1 MKAAFITAIAALATS
16 VVAAPTKITS
26 AVESVTSN
34 LPLNLD
40 SVTTKVSSA
49 ANGGHVVQD
58 LGPQVRDVLEVTG
71 PNAKRLLIQL
81 SPEVAGLLSTLG
93 LPALGGPVGTI
104 VASASS
110 VGDLVK
116 DLGPHTENLLT
127 VVGEGGQYLLI
138 QLSPGLAGLLSGLG
152 LPGVGTPVGSVVTT
166 LGNNLKRDEIV
177 QDLAPQVQ
185 DILEVTGPNAERLLL
200 QLSPEAAALVSGL
213 GLPIGAPVG
222 EVVASASSVGELPK
236 DLGMPVHDLITV
248 VGVDGSALLIKLA
261 PSVASLISGLGLAGV
276 GQSVGSIVAT
286 LGNNL

>member
-1 MKAAFITAIAALATS
+1 MKAAFITALAALATS

-26 AVESVTSN
+26 TVDSVTSA

-40 SVTTKVSSA
+40 SVTDKVTSA
-49 ANGGHVVQD
+49 APGGHVVQD
-58 LGPQVRDVLEVTG
+58 LGPEVRDVLEVTG
-71 PNAKRLLIQL
+71 PNAERLLIQL
-81 SPEVAGLLSTLG
+81 SPEVAGLLSSLG
-93 LPALGGPVGTI
+93 LPALGGPVGSI

-110 VGDLVK
+110 VGELVK

-127 VVGEGGQYLLI
+127 VVGEGGNYLLI
-138 QLSPGLAGLLSGLG
+138 QLSGGLSGLLSGLG

-166 LGNNLKRDEIV
+166 LANNLKRDEIV

-236 DLGMPVHDLITV
+236 DLGKPVHDLITV
-248 VGVDGSALLIKLA
+248 VGADGSALLIKLA
-261 PSVASLISGLGLAGV
+261 PSVASLVSGLGLAGV
-276 GQSVGSIVAT
+276 GQSVGSIIAT
-286 LGNNL
+286 LGKNL

>member
-1 MKAAFITAIAALATS
+1 MKAAFLTVIAALATS

-26 AVESVTSN
+26 AVDSVTSA

-40 SVTTKVSSA
+40 SVTNKVDPA
-49 ANGGHVVQD
+49 PNGGHVVQD
-58 LGPQVRDVLEVTG
+58 LGPQVHDVLEVTG

-93 LPALGGPVGTI
+93 LPALGGPVGSI

-127 VVGEGGQYLLI
+127 VIGEGGQYLLI

-152 LPGVGTPVGSVVTT
+152 LPGVGTPVGSVVTI

-200 QLSPEAAALVSGL
+200 QLSPEAAALVTGL

-222 EVVASASSVGELPK
+222 QVVASASSVGDLPK

-248 VGVDGSALLIKLA
+248 VGADGSALLIKLA
-261 PSVASLISGLGLAGV
+261 PPVASLVSGLGLSGV
-276 GQSVGSIVAT
+276 GTSVGSIVAT